1 MSTNQYKS
9 DNVGIGTDY
18 DQLPA
23 PIPIGAQKE
32 FNDAYKKWAK
42 KNGLEPKLNKGGR
55 PRKAFNYGSRGQL
68 MWTRGK
74 HKHTYRRPYL
84 RKGKGSRGGL
94 RKERE
99 SKHKAINLLK
109 LNEVI
114 DRIGKLPSEV
124 KNMKNKFY
132 RDLLAHREYLLDG

>member
-9 DNVGIGTDY
+9 DHSGIGTDY
-18 DQLPA
+18 DQQPA
-23 PIPIGAQKE
+23 SVPVGTQKE
-32 FNDAYKKWAK
+32 FDIAYKKWLK
-42 KNGLEPKLNKGGR
+42 KKGLEQKFNKGGR

-94 RKERE
+94 RKERG

>member
-1 MSTNQYKS
+1 
-9 DNVGIGTDY
+9 
-18 DQLPA
+18 
-23 PIPIGAQKE
+23 
-32 FNDAYKKWAK
+32 
-42 KNGLEPKLNKGGR
+42 
-55 PRKAFNYGSRGQL
+55 

-84 RKGKGSRGGL
+84 SKGKGTRGGL

-114 DRIGKLPSEV
+114 DRIGNLPSEV

-132 RDLLAHREYLLDG
+132 RDLLAHREYLLNG

>member
-1 MSTNQYKS
+1 
-9 DNVGIGTDY
+9 
-18 DQLPA
+18 
-23 PIPIGAQKE
+23 
-32 FNDAYKKWAK
+32 
-42 KNGLEPKLNKGGR
+42 
-55 PRKAFNYGSRGQL
+55 

-84 RKGKGSRGGL
+84 SKGRGTVGGGL
-94 RKERE
+94 RKERD

-114 DRIGKLPSEV
+114 DRIGNIPSET
-124 KNMKNKFY
+124 KNLRNKFY

>member
-55 PRKAFNYGSRGQL
+55 PRKAFNYG
-68 MWTRGK
+68 K
-74 HKHTYRRPYL
+74 
-84 RKGKGSRGGL
+84 KG
-94 RKERE
+94 
-99 SKHKAINLLK
+99 
-109 LNEVI
+109 
-114 DRIGKLPSEV
+114 
-124 KNMKNKFY
+124 
-132 RDLLAHREYLLDG
+132 

>member
-1 MSTNQYKS
+1 
-9 DNVGIGTDY
+9 
-18 DQLPA
+18 
-23 PIPIGAQKE
+23 
-32 FNDAYKKWAK
+32 
-42 KNGLEPKLNKGGR
+42 
-55 PRKAFNYGSRGQL
+55 

-74 HKHTYRRPYL
+74 HKHNYRRPYL
-84 RKGKGSRGGL
+84 SKGKGSRGGL

-114 DRIGKLPSEV
+114 DRIGNLPSEV